1 MFVLI
6 KIQYENFQKKAAK
19 VSEEKGKL
27 QISLFCDMIK

>member
-1 MFVLI
+1 MYNF
-6 KIQYENFQKKAAK
+6 QYENFQKKAAK